1 MKAEELKIELISW
14 IANLGKNEALNQLWR
29 IKEEWDKRATN
40 ETKAFTLRGSGLYE
54 GQISLAENFDEPL
67 EDFKEYM

>member
-14 IANLGKNEALNQLWR
+14 IANLGKKEALNQLW
-29 IKEEWDKRATN
+29 KVKKEWDKKTTSEA
-40 ETKAFTLRGSGLYE
+40 KMSSLRGLGLYE
-54 GQISLAENFDEPL
+54 GQIKLAENFDEPL

>member
-14 IANLGKNEALNQLWR
+14 IANLGKNEALNQLWKV
-29 IKEEWDKRATN
+29 KEEWDRRATN
-40 ETKAFTLRGSGLYE
+40 EKIAFSLRGSGLYE
-54 GQISLAENFDEPL
+54 GKIKLVENFDEPL